1 MYPSLLV
8 RRGFTTITPSVVSS
22 FCDIIFQPY
31 AFTNSS
37 ITLCMSSNGRR
48 AANQQAHCRTYIK
61 RTQSTLQ
68 KFLSAEKKTTTTGWI
83 QQYTKSSW
91 AMPTWLYNRVKEPV
105 CCWFEFWLCDVCSLG
120 LACEEPYFM
129 GLRGMGLVP
138 HYWYSRCTISSNWD
152 NRMAYNTHYVTS
164 LSPLTG

>member
-1 MYPSLLV
+1 MYPSILV
-8 RRGFTTITPSVVSS
+8 RQAFTTITPSVVSS
-22 FCDIIFQPY
+22 FCDIIFQPCS
-31 AFTNSS
+31 FTNSS
-37 ITLCMSSNGRR
+37 RTFCMSSKGRR
-48 AANQQAHCRTYIK
+48 AANQQAHCRTYIN

-68 KFLSAEKKTTTTGWI
+68 KLLSAERKTTTTGWT

-129 GLRGMGLVP
+129 GLRGIGLVP
-138 HYWYSRCTISSNWD
+138 HYWYSPCTIS
-152 NRMAYNTHYVTS
+152 
-164 LSPLTG
+164 